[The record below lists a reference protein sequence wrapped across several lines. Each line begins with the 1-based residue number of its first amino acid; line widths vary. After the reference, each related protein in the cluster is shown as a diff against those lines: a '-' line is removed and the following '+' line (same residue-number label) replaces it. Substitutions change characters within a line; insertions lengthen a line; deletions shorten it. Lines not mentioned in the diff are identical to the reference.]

1 MIRCA
6 AHHFRTR
13 SRRSE
18 AGDTKI
24 DVLIGILTLIQDDV
38 AKSQACPEIVK
49 PATYQPKRDYSL
61 FAMKKLIALLA
72 VASSLSASSQ
82 TLFYYGKDSVTT
94 AEFLRAFNKNNTG
107 PRTAKALQDYLSLYT
122 ASRLKIAEAKAL
134 GYDTLPQMVADLS
147 NLRQQILPGYLT
159 DKKTMDRLVAEAFRR
174 GQKDIQVSHIFVSTK
189 GSTPE
194 QIEAARAN
202 MAVAELALKKGSSFK
217 EVAQK
222 FSTDPSVHVNGG
234 SLGWVTVFN
243 LPYELE
249 NIIYNL
255 PVGRTSGVYQSKAGF
270 HIFKNEGERKAL
282 GRMKAAQILLA
293 LPPGADAA
301 YKTRLKKQADSLYL
315 RLQKG
320 DDFGKLAVAF
330 SNDMYS
336 ASANGQMMEFG
347 VGQYDP
353 VFEARAFGL
362 AKDGTITQP
371 FETPFGY
378 HIVKRISAVPVVTTL
393 NEKSE
398 EWFKDKVQGS
408 DRIKTVQAELM
419 KRVAQQAGMKKL
431 WTNDADLWLY
441 SDSILNNQ
449 KPGRPLAIKPETAV
463 LSYNQKELT
472 AADWIGFAQTFR
484 YKPDGSGVKSYPQLW
499 EDFAEAKTS
508 EYYQSHLEDFNEEF
522 RVQLNEF
529 KDGNLFFEI
538 MQRQVWGPAQSDS
551 AGLENYFN
559 SHKESYRW
567 KESADALIFYA
578 TDSASAQTFLAQ
590 LKKSPAKWQTLVS
603 SMSEKI
609 SADSGRFELAQLP
622 LNGKAAKAGS
632 FSPLQK
638 NAADNTFSF
647 AYLIRLYP
655 AGQPRSFADARGLV
669 MNDYQAQLE
678 QQWLERLRKKYPVRM
693 NEAERIKLQ

>member
-1 MIRCA
+1 
-6 AHHFRTR
+6 
-13 SRRSE
+13 
-18 AGDTKI
+18 
-24 DVLIGILTLIQDDV
+24 
-38 AKSQACPEIVK
+38 
-49 PATYQPKRDYSL
+49 
-61 FAMKKLIALLA
+61 MKKLIALLA

-94 AEFLRAFNKNNTG
+94 AEFLRAFNKNNNG

-159 DKKTMDRLVAEAFRR
+159 DKKSMNRLVSEAFKR
-174 GQKDIQVSHIFVSTK
+174 GQKDIKLSHIFINTK
-189 GSTPE
+189 NANAE
-194 QIEAARAN
+194 QLNEAEAKLV
-202 MAVAELALKKGSSFK
+202 AVQLALRKGRPFS
-217 EVAQK
+217 EVAAAYTDDPAGK
-222 FSTDPSVHVNGG
+222 STGG
-234 SLGWVTVFN
+234 SLGWITVFS

-249 NIIYNL
+249 NLAYTTAPGIVSAPY
-255 PVGRTSGVYQSKAGF
+255 RSKAGI
-270 HIFKNEGERKAL
+270 HIFKKEGERKAL

-293 LPPGADAA
+293 FPPGADAA
-301 YKTRLKKQADSLYL
+301 YKARLKKQADSLYQ

-320 DDFGKLAVAF
+320 DDFGKLATVF

-347 VGQYDP
+347 VGQYDGA
-353 VFEARAFGL
+353 FEAKAFGL
-362 AKDGTITQP
+362 TRDGAVTAP

-378 HIVKRISAVPVVTTL
+378 HIVKRISAVPVAATL

-398 EWFKDKVQGS
+398 EWLKDKVQGS
-408 DRIKTVQAELM
+408 DRMRAVQAEQM
-419 KRVAQQAGMKKL
+419 KTVAQQAGMKKL
-431 WTNDADLWLY
+431 WTDDAALWAY

-449 KPGRPLAIKPETAV
+449 KSGRSLNIKPETAL
-463 LSYNQKELT
+463 LSFNKKQVT
-472 AADWIGFAQTFR
+472 ATDWIGFAQTFR
-484 YKPDGSGVKSYPQLW
+484 YKPDGSGVKSYPELW
-499 EDFAEAKTS
+499 SDFEAAQTT
-508 EYYQSHLEDFNEEF
+508 EYYQSHLEDFNEDF

-559 SHKESYRW
+559 QHKKAYRW

-578 TDSASAQTFLAQ
+578 TDSASARLLITQ
-590 LKKSPAKWQTLVS
+590 LKKSPAQWQTLVS

-622 LNGKAAKAGS
+622 LSGTAAKAGS
-632 FSPLQK
+632 FTALQK
-638 NAADNTFSF
+638 NGADNTFSF
-647 AYLIRLYP
+647 AYILRLYP

-678 QQWLERLRKKYPVRM
+678 EQWLEALRKKYPVRV
-693 NEAERIKLQ
+693 NDIELAKLR